1 MAWGWETFQQMSIFG
16 WTIPVFNAMHLLWFL
31 SNATLFFCEG
41 WETCKASPFKKR
53 RERLCCE
60 EHCSHHRWGNPVS
73 EIRHT
78 GHRNS
83 QEVREK
89 HLPAPEGCQRWH
101 RRGSGARVWW
111 TSTKLSSPWRVRCWD
126 AQLCERHHSKH
137 KRAERD
143 AWHST
148 VQEKTRILLVKL
160 HNI

>member
-16 WTIPVFNAMHLLWFL
+16 WTIPFNDAFAMISFKCNIVFLWRL
-31 SNATLFFCEG
+31 RNVQGITVQ
-41 WETCKASPFKKR
+41 KKKR
-53 RERLCCE
+53 RALLRGTLLSSSMRKSSFRNTPHRSSKQPGSQRETPSRSWRLPE
-60 EHCSHHRWGNPVS
+60 MAS
-73 EIRHT
+73 E
-78 GHRNS
+78 
-83 QEVREK
+83 
-89 HLPAPEGCQRWH
+89 
-101 RRGSGARVWW
+101 GSGARVWW

-143 AWHST
+143 AWHSA